1 MRLLYRPLIEAEV
14 TEVFDYLE
22 DVHIGLGDRFLAD
35 LEKLYERLTAF
46 PESCREVLPRVR
58 QATLL
63 TFPYAVYYTIVGDTI
78 EVIAG
83 VHFARHSNVWRR
95 RV

>member
-78 EVIAG
+78 EVIAV

>member
-1 MRLLYRPLIEAEV
+1 MRLLYRPLVEAEV
-14 TEVFDYLE
+14 TELFDYLE
-22 DVHIGLGDRFLAD
+22 DIHTGLGDRFLAD
-35 LEKLYERLTAF
+35 LEKLYGRLIAF
-46 PESCREVLPRVR
+46 PESCREVLPRIR

-78 EVIAG
+78 EVIAV
-83 VHFARHSNVWRR
+83 VHFGRHPNVWQK

>member
-1 MRLLYRPLIEAEV
+1 MRLLYRPLVEAEV

-22 DVHIGLGDRFLAD
+22 LIHTGLGERFLAD
-35 LEKLYERLTAF
+35 LEKLRERLIAC
-46 PESCREVLPRVR
+46 PLSCREVFPRVR

-63 TFPYAVYYTIVGDTI
+63 AFPYAVYYTIVGDTI
-78 EVIAG
+78 EVIAV
-83 VHFARHSNVWRR
+83 VHFARHPNVWRT

>member
-1 MRLLYRPLIEAEV
+1 MRLLYRPLVEAEV

-22 DVHIGLGDRFLAD
+22 NIRDGLGDRFLAD
-35 LEKLYERLTAF
+35 LEKLYGRLTAL

-78 EVIAG
+78 EVIAV
-83 VHFARHSNVWRR
+83 VHFARHPNVWRT